1 MGGDTG
7 VFRQGIQAAGTSGP
21 IQIGAG
27 PAVGQQ
33 SQAQQTFIP
42 LPSTPLGGPQQP
54 SLPTFPSQAAPRPGA
69 TLDMSQFLAQRMLS
83 K

>member
-1 MGGDTG
+1 MGGG
-7 VFRQGIQAAGTSGP
+7 IIKQGIPPGGATGP

-33 SQAQQTFIP
+33 PQGQQLSVP
-42 LPSTPLGGPQQP
+42 GLGGLPVPLQTQGLQQP
-54 SLPTFPSQAAPRPGA
+54 SSPAFPLGERFDA
-69 TLDMSQFLAQRMLS
+69 SQFLAQRMLS